1 MMKPITTQKFL
12 FLLLPV
18 LLLVSCVV
26 PAGRPVYYEPV
37 YYGPGIGLGTIIAVV
52 VSWSRN
58 KSILLAIICGILGW
72 IYVIYAIIVP
82 KRGV

>member
-1 MMKPITTQKFL
+1 MMKLIPTKNTL
-12 FLLLPV
+12 FLLLPI
-18 LLLVSCVV
+18 LLLASCVV

-82 KRGV
+82 KR

>member
-1 MMKPITTQKFL
+1 MPVKNIP
-12 FLLLPV
+12 FLLLP
-18 LLLVSCVV
+18 LLLLCSCVV
-26 PAGRPVYYEPV
+26 DPGRPVYYEPV

-58 KSILLAIICGILGW
+58 KSILLAILCGILGW

-82 KRGV
+82 KRR

>member
-1 MMKPITTQKFL
+1 MPPKKFL

-18 LLLVSCVV
+18 LLLASCVV
-26 PAGRPVYYEPV
+26 TPGTPAYYQPV

-58 KSILLAIICGILGW
+58 KSILLAIIAGILGW
-72 IYVIYAIIVP
+72 IYVIYAILFP
-82 KRGV
+82 KR

>member
-1 MMKPITTQKFL
+1 MRLMPIKNFL
-12 FLLLPV
+12 LLLLPV
-18 LLLVSCVV
+18 LLLASCVAV
-26 PAGRPVYYEPV
+26 PGTPVYYQPV

-58 KSILLAIICGILGW
+58 KSILLAIVCGILGW

-82 KRGV
+82 KR